1 MTTTTCQSCGETTL
15 ADASFCEACGADL
28 VPAAPNRPACV
39 SCGVDAVDGE
49 YCLECGHRQPAPTDH
64 VEATAGRVAGVTDV
78 GRRHHRNEDAMAMAD
93 LGSAIVAV
101 VCDGVS
107 TTDNPHEA
115 SQAAADAFSET
126 VRQAVSAGT
135 YETAATLRAGVEAAQ
150 QAVLSVERPGSS
162 GSPSCT
168 LAAAVLWPDRS
179 EVDVC
184 WLGDSRAYWVAS
196 DEGAQ
201 LTNDHSWANEVVA
214 AGEATVEEAE
224 QDPRAHTITRW
235 LGADAV
241 DLEPG
246 IVTAEV
252 GAGRLVVCSDGLW
265 NYEPEADA
273 LAERVRAIEGDSLS
287 IAATLTEFAKDAG
300 GRDNIT
306 VVVTDPHVDTEE
318 SAMMGSADGT
328 RRADG

>member
-1 MTTTTCQSCGETTL
+1 MTTTTCQACGETTV

-28 VPAAPNRPACV
+28 VPAEPTRPACV
-39 SCGVDAVDGE
+39 DCGVNAVDGD
-49 YCLECGHRQPAPTDH
+49 YCLECGHRQPDPHDH
-64 VEATAGRVAGVTDV
+64 VEVNDGRVAGVTDV
-78 GRRHHRNEDAMAMAD
+78 GHRHHRNEDAMALAD
-93 LGSAIVAV
+93 LGQAIVAV

-115 SQAAADAFSET
+115 SQAAADAFLAT
-126 VRQAVSAGT
+126 VAEAIAAGT
-135 YETAATLRAGVEAAQ
+135 YETVTTLRAGVEAAQ
-150 QAVLSVERPGSS
+150 QAVLSVERPGST
-162 GSPSCT
+162 GNPSCT
-168 LAAAVLWPDRS
+168 LAAGLLWPDRS

-214 AGEATVEEAE
+214 AGEATFEEAA

-265 NYEPEADA
+265 NYEPDADA
-273 LAERVRAIEGDSLS
+273 LAERVRAIEGDSRS
-287 IAATLTEFAKDAG
+287 VAATLATFANDAG

-306 VVVTDPHVDTEE
+306 VVVTDAHVDTEE
-318 SAMMGSADGT
+318 STMMGSADAT
-328 RRADG
+328 RRGDG

>member
-1 MTTTTCQSCGETTL
+1 MTSTTCQTCGETTL

-28 VPAAPNRPACV
+28 VPAAPPRPACV
-39 SCGVDAVDGE
+39 SCGVNAVDGD
-49 YCLECGHRQPAPTDH
+49 YCLECGHRQPHPNDH
-64 VEATAGRVAGVTDV
+64 AEAGDGRVAGVTDV
-78 GRRHHRNEDAMAMAD
+78 GHRHHRNEDAMAMAD
-93 LGSAIVAV
+93 LGAAIVAV

-115 SQAAADAFSET
+115 SQAAADAFL
-126 VRQAVSAGT
+126 AVVSDAVAAPT
-135 YETAATLRAGVEAAQ
+135 YETAATLEAATRAAQ
-150 QAVLSVERPGSS
+150 DAVLAVDRPGAT
-162 GSPSCT
+162 GNPSCT
-168 LAAAVLWPDRS
+168 LVAAVLWPDRS

-184 WLGDSRAYWVAS
+184 WLGDSRAYWVGP

-214 AGEATVEEAE
+214 AGEATLEEAE

-241 DLEPG
+241 NLQPG
-246 IVTAEV
+246 IITAEV
-252 GAGRLVVCSDGLW
+252 GSGRLVVCSDGLW
-265 NYEPEADA
+265 NYEPDADA
-273 LAERVRAIEGDSLS
+273 LADRVRATEGDSMLVAS
-287 IAATLTEFAKDAG
+287 TLTEFAKDAG

-306 VVVTDPHVDTEE
+306 VVVTDPHVQTHE
-318 SAMMGSADGT
+318 SAMMGSADAT

>member
-1 MTTTTCQSCGETTL
+1 MATISCPTCGETTI

-28 VPAAPNRPACV
+28 VAAAPAGEPCV
-39 SCGVDAVDGE
+39 SCGAHAVDGE
-49 YCLECGHRQPAPTDH
+49 YCLECGHRQPDPYDH
-64 VEATAGRVAGVTDV
+64 VELADGRVAGVTDV
-78 GRRHHRNEDAMAMAD
+78 GHRHHRNEDAMALAD
-93 LGSAIVAV
+93 LGDALVAV

-115 SQAAADAFSET
+115 SQAAADAFLA
-126 VRQAVSAGT
+126 AVAAALEAGT
-135 YETAATLRAGVEAAQ
+135 YAATATLVDAVEAAQ
-150 QAVLSVERPGSS
+150 QAVLSVDRPGST
-162 GSPSCT
+162 GNPSCT
-168 LAAAVLWPDRS
+168 LVAGVMWPEQS
-179 EVDVC
+179 TVDVC
-184 WLGDSRAYWVAS
+184 WLGDSRAYWVGPN
-196 DEGAQ
+196 EGAQ

-214 AGEATVEEAE
+214 AGEATVDEA
-224 QDPRAHTITRW
+224 QRDPRAHTITRW

-241 DLEPG
+241 TLQPG
-246 IVTAEV
+246 IITADV

-273 LAERVRAIEGDSLS
+273 LAARVAAIDGDSLAV
-287 IAATLTEFAKDAG
+287 AATLTDFAKDAG

-328 RRADG
+328 RRSDG